1 MSAGDDNGGR
11 AVFFHG
17 ATASEVAPEVDVEE
31 PATTTWLCVTSTS
44 KTGVKSVQPD
54 GQGLVHIRDMVTT
67 GATASEVAPEV
78 DVEED
83 FHDVEED
90 SAWL

>member
-31 PATTTWLCVTSTS
+31 PATTTWLCVTSTI
-44 KTGVKSVQPD
+44 KNG
-54 GQGLVHIRDMVTT
+54 GEIC
-67 GATASEVAPEV
+67 VARWAR
-78 DVEED
+78 
-83 FHDVEED
+83 F
-90 SAWL
+90 SAYKRHGDNRCHCQ